1 MCAPQLTRFAPCQS
15 HDNTVKLWEIGYLR
29 EEAGTE
35 AAAEDGAGAASD
47 DDDEDDSDDSDS
59 EDKGKGKKRKPEKQA
74 KPMSF
79 QGGKKGKPGKGGARD
94 PDFFKGLM

>member
-1 MCAPQLTRFAPCQS
+1 MHARSSRALTPAQS

-47 DDDEDDSDDSDS
+47 DEDDEDSDDSDS
-59 EDKGKGKKRKPEKQA
+59 EDKAKGKKRKPEKQT
-74 KPMSF
+74 KPMGF
-79 QGGKKGKPGKGGARD
+79 QGGKKGKGSKGARD